1 MSRSAGIQRTLALIL
16 GLNAIV
22 VAVKLVVALR
32 TGNLT
37 VLGATFESFLD
48 AANNVI
54 AMVVVSVA
62 ARGPD
67 DDHPYGHDKFETV
80 GALGIVVFLS
90 ISCYELLRGAASR
103 WMGAAAPAAPGTTEI
118 LLLASTA
125 LINIAVVAYE
135 GREARRLNSPLLAA
149 DAAHTGGD
157 LFVTALAVISLM
169 TARVGLSWTDP
180 LLAVLVAG
188 VIARS
193 GWLILRV
200 TVPVLVDERG
210 ADAERIAAAAC
221 RVDGVTGCRLV
232 RSRTISSGFVFAEV
246 TILVAGEIRVSESH
260 LIADQV
266 EDSVRAALGGTA
278 DVVVHVEPS

>member
-1 MSRSAGIQRTLALIL
+1 MTRGAQIQRTLALIL
-16 GLNAIV
+16 ALNLVV
-22 VAVKLVVALR
+22 VAAKLVVALR

-48 AANNVI
+48 AANNVV
-54 AMVVVSVA
+54 AMLVVAVA

-67 DDHPYGHDKFETV
+67 DDHPYGHDKFETM

-90 ISCYELLRGAASR
+90 ISCYELLRGAVSR
-103 WMGAAAPAAPGTTEI
+103 WLGAAAPAAPGDAEI
-118 LLLASTA
+118 WLLASTA
-125 LINIAVVAYE
+125 LVNIVVVTYE
-135 GREARRLNSPLLAA
+135 RREARRLKSPLLEA

-157 LFVTALAVISLM
+157 LFVTALAVSSLLG
-169 TARVGLSWTDP
+169 ARAGLTWADP
-180 LLAVLVAG
+180 ILAIAVAG
-188 VIARS
+188 MIARS

-232 RSRTISSGFVFAEV
+232 RSRTISSGLVFAEV
-246 TILVAGEIRVSESH
+246 TITVSGEVRVADGH
-260 LIADQV
+260 AIADRV

-278 DVVVHVEPS
+278 DVVVHIEPS